1 MKQVDDPNKLLVDD
15 SEQTTAP
22 TRKANRAGKGYNTL
36 LRQEQTTEESDVP
49 EVQKKMNEQVL
60 FAAGR

>member
-36 LRQEQTTEESDVP
+36 LRQQTTEESDVP

-60 FAAGR
+60 FATGR

>member
-36 LRQEQTTEESDVP
+36 LRQQTTEETDVP
-49 EVQKKMNEQVL
+49 EVQK
-60 FAAGR
+60 